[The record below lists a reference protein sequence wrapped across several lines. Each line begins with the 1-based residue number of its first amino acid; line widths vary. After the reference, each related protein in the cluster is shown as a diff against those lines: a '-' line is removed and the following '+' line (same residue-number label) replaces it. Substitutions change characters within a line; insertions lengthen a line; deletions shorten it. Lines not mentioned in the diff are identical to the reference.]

1 MGLDLEWSQ
10 AIRSGGRTLDRVYD
24 LRAQSGAGNP
34 AASSGSSLPEFGLF
48 RSRKTGRERLWLGT
62 HYSGLY
68 RFDPQTG
75 QFAVYNSNPD
85 DPDSLSNNRV
95 NSVYV
100 DRSGRI
106 WVGTQNGL
114 NQLDPK
120 TGKFTVYYE
129 RDGLAGNVVSCILED
144 ERGDLWMSTNK
155 GVSRFD
161 PLRKTFKNYTVID
174 GLPGPD
180 LTGWGACF
188 KSPSGEMFFGGF
200 SGATAFHPDKVVDST
215 YVPPVVLTDFR
226 LSGTRVEVGA
236 GSPLEKSIT
245 HATALTLSHEQNSFS
260 LEFSA
265 LSYLNAGHEPLS
277 LQAGGIGSP
286 VE

>member
-1 MGLDLEWSQ
+1 MCLLREAAPGTGSFSAFQRFEWNS
-10 AIRSGGRTLDRVYD
+10 AY
-24 LRAQSGAGNP
+24 
-34 AASSGSSLPEFGLF
+34 F
-48 RSRKTGRERLWLGT
+48 RSQKTGRERCGLVAT
-62 HYSGLY
+62 TSGLY
-68 RFDPQTG
+68 RFDPRTG

-85 DPDSLSNNRV
+85 DSNSLSNNRV

-129 RDGLAGNVVSCILED
+129 RDGLAGNVVGCILED

-200 SGATAFHPDKVVDST
+200 SGATAFHPDKVVDSS

-226 LSGTRVEVGA
+226 LSGTPVEVGA

-245 HATALTLSHEQNSFS
+245 HATALTLSHEQNS
-260 LEFSA
+260 LLA
-265 LSYLNAGHEPLS
+265 GILRAQLSPSGHEPLS
-277 LQAGGIGSP
+277 LQAGAIGSRSGMKWAATS
-286 VE
+286 VW